1 MKPLVAAVAVLVAIA
16 ACGCGSSSQLPIGEV
31 YESVSG
37 RTHLVVQTDTEVDV
51 LGFDTADLSSNQ
63 VYGGT
68 YRIQEDGRV
77 RVSVPAYGRA
87 LRVFSLEP
95 IDEGLREVDAQG
107 TLTTN
112 ILFDRQHI
120 DEARFRPVRIRA
132 EEGDA
137 VAQDAL
143 TAWTQAT
150 EGDAEAQRNLGNMYR
165 TGRGVPEDAAEAVR
179 WYRLAAEQGEAR
191 AQVDLGNMYRS
202 GEGVP
207 EDAAE
212 AVRWYRLAA
221 EQGEARAQVDLGFMY
236 ATGEGVPQ
244 DDAEAVRWLR
254 LAAEQ
259 GLARAQVNLGVM
271 YATGEGV
278 PQDYVEAHMWYD
290 LAAAQSSGED
300 RDALVNAR
308 DSVAERM
315 TAEQI
320 AEAQRRA
327 REWKPTP
334 EP

>member
-1 MKPLVAAVAVLVAIA
+1 MALFPDSPWPLAR
-16 ACGCGSSSQLPIGEV
+16 G
-31 YESVSG
+31 
-37 RTHLVVQTDTEVDV
+37 THLGPYAIESP
-51 LGFDTADLSSNQ
+51 LGAGGMDLESE
-63 VYGGT
+63 G
-68 YRIQEDGRV
+68 
-77 RVSVPAYGRA
+77 
-87 LRVFSLEP
+87 SLEHP
-95 IDEGLREVDAQG
+95 EPCHECPLRQSLASMH
-107 TLTTN
+107 T
-112 ILFDRQHI
+112 
-120 DEARFRPVRIRA
+120 RII
-132 EEGDA
+132 
-137 VAQDAL
+137 AL
-143 TAWTQAT
+143 AAALVGISYAT
-150 EGDAEAQRNLGNMYR
+150 GE
-165 TGRGVPEDAAEAVR
+165 GVPPGR
-179 WYRLAAEQGEAR
+179 RRGGPRYRLAADQGLAR
-191 AQVDLGNMYRS
+191 AQVN
-202 GEGVP
+202 
-207 EDAAE
+207 
-212 AVRWYRLAA
+212 
-221 EQGEARAQVDLGFMY
+221 LGFMY

>member
-1 MKPLVAAVAVLVAIA
+1 MKPLIAAVAVLVAIA

-37 RTHLVVQTDTEVDV
+37 RTRLVVQTDTEVDV

-77 RVSVPAYGRA
+77 RVSVPVYGAA

-179 WYRLAAEQGEAR
+179 WYRLAADQGYAEAQR
-191 AQVDLGNMYRS
+191 NLGNMYRS

-236 ATGEGVPQ
+236 ATGV
-244 DDAEAVRWLR
+244 V
-254 LAAEQ
+254 
-259 GLARAQVNLGVM
+259 GL
-271 YATGEGV
+271 GEGV